1 MADLHEISDEELL
14 TAYLWAEA
22 RGEPEDGQQTVC
34 SVMLNRVKKKVA
46 PSIRDVILK
55 PNQFSWTNPND
66 VNFEKV
72 FTAKTD
78 GPESWGQ
85 SRAGRVRNACKDRVP
100 GVPKRG
106 RRRTAMRQT
115 PGKL

>member
-1 MADLHEISDEELL
+1 
-14 TAYLWAEA
+14 
-22 RGEPEDGQQTVC
+22 
-34 SVMLNRVKKKVA
+34 
-46 PSIRDVILK
+46 VILK

-72 FTAKTD
+72 FAAKTD

-85 SRAGRVRNACKDRVP
+85 ARAGRVRDACKDRVP

-106 RRRTAMRQT
+106 RRRTAVKQT
-115 PGKL
+115 PGKALRVRVVGPVGHNDGSASFRALKFKEESPWDA